1 MSNTF
6 EIEEK
11 LTEQAQTETNGDGYD
26 AHTPF
31 LDYHFIDGEME
42 FAFQWVLGSAIYG
55 GCDIGEAFYVAKQI
69 EDRAKGLAGRPHS
82 WQQEW
87 EKMAVRKEARAAAVE
102 SAISAKNE
110 LLKASYYYRAALI
123 SMLPDE
129 NPKFPIL
136 AEKSRS
142 CFQKAAK
149 LFNPPIEEIK
159 ISYKDPELP
168 GAAVLPGY
176 FMRVDNSG
184 KKRKTLIMI
193 GGGETFAEDLF
204 FYIGPAA
211 IERGYNFLT
220 VDLPGQGMLP
230 ASGYFFKPNTEA
242 QMKPVLDF
250 AYDQQEVDTSRLA
263 VYGISN
269 GGYFVP
275 RAAAYDERIRAV
287 VVCSAII
294 DNYKMFKEMP
304 FAKATEDEIKNWP
317 KFKHD
322 VIAAVA
328 WRWGTDIKG
337 QVEASKYFQLD
348 PSKIY
353 CPFLDLVA
361 SGEYHGETEKQ
372 QIACM
377 DALPNP
383 EKQMIISPEKEGA
396 TSHCIAE
403 NRSVMSQIVFDWLDK
418 IFKKS

>member
-1 MSNTF
+1 
-6 EIEEK
+6 
-11 LTEQAQTETNGDGYD
+11 
-26 AHTPF
+26 
-31 LDYHFIDGEME
+31 
-42 FAFQWVLGSAIYG
+42 
-55 GCDIGEAFYVAKQI
+55 
-69 EDRAKGLAGRPHS
+69 
-82 WQQEW
+82 
-87 EKMAVRKEARAAAVE
+87 MAVRKEARAAAAG
-102 SAISAKNE
+102 SAISARNE
-110 LLKASYYYRAALI
+110 LLKASYYYRAALM

-136 AEKSRS
+136 AWKSRL

-149 LFNPPIEEIK
+149 LFNPPIAYIEIP
-159 ISYKDPELP
+159 YKDPELP
-168 GAAVLPGY
+168 GATVLPVY

-184 KKRKTLIMI
+184 EKRKTLIMI

-204 FYIGPAA
+204 FYIAPAA

-242 QMKPVLDF
+242 PMKPVLDF
-250 AYDQQEVDTSRLA
+250 ACKHPDVDTSRLA

-275 RAAAYDERIRAV
+275 RTAVYDKRIKAV

-304 FAKATEDEIKNWP
+304 FATATEEEIKNWP

-328 WRWGTDIKG
+328 WRFGTDIKG
-337 QVEASKYFQLD
+337 QVEANKYFQLD
-348 PSKIY
+348 PGKIY

-361 SGEYHGETEKQ
+361 SGEYHGETKTQ
-372 QIACM
+372 
-377 DALPNP
+377 
-383 EKQMIISPEKEGA
+383 
-396 TSHCIAE
+396 
-403 NRSVMSQIVFDWLDK
+403 
-418 IFKKS
+418 